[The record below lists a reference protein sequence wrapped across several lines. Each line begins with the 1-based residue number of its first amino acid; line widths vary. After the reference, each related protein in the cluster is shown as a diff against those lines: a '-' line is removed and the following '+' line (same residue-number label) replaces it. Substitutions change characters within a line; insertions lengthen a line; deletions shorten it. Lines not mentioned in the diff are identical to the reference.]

1 MFEAVTGALIFFGDH
16 LGAVFYLGSL
26 IVGLIAKYG
35 VQILGIMNWS
45 QAQRL
50 EVIIVINLV
59 K

>member
-1 MFEAVTGALIFFGDH
+1 MIAKVIGMFEAVTGALIFFGDH

-35 VQILGIMNWS
+35 VQILGIMNWN

-50 EVIIVINLV
+50 
-59 K
+59 